1 MSAKIYIIE
10 QKHDNGFSRFT
21 NYYD

>member
-10 QKHDNGFSRFT
+10 QKHDKGLSRFT